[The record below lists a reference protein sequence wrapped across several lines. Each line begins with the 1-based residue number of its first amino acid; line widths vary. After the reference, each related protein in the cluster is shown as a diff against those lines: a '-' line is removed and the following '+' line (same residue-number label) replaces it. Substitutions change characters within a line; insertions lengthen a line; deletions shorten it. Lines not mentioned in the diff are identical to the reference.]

1 MENFSFKC
9 LAVFMVAMALSL
21 VVAVAL
27 PSWNGDQV
35 AAFLAVWAVAVW
47 IGMAFV
53 YPDKKATWLDKPVG
67 KAAQRT
73 SLAVAGVSVAYFIG
87 YFICRAFGWNMSML
101 WVIVLGLAVATF
113 VGALFLFGILLRGKD
128 NQPLVQ
134 FIKYAAYSSVALAG
148 VGTANFAMHI

>member
-9 LAVFMVAMALSL
+9 LAVFTVAMALSL

-27 PSWNGDQV
+27 PGWNGNQV
-35 AAFLAVWAVAVW
+35 AAFLGVWAVAVW

-53 YPDKKATWLDKPVG
+53 QPDKKATWLDKPVG

-73 SLAVAGVSVAYFIG
+73 SLAVAGVSVAYSIG
-87 YFICRAFGWNMSML
+87 YFICRAFGWDMSML

-113 VGALFLFGILLRGKD
+113 VGALFLLGMLLRGKD
-128 NQPLVQ
+128 N
-134 FIKYAAYSSVALAG
+134 FAAAKYVKYVAYSSVALAG
-148 VGTANFAMHI
+148 VGTAVYAMHI